1 MWTERK
7 SEDWEGKNTKKN
19 VFEGKLVSLNLN
31 DETCFHSCECKVVA
45 FKHNMWQCSWEF
57 LWISTRSM
65 VFKDISKTM
74 LSLSPCSETQ
84 ITTWTKVSDNA
95 LPTLWISVNLFFS
108 EMKKKNKK
116 LIIEILILPYT
127 SFLAL
132 RPMHSRG
139 HESPNWKI
147 IWV

>member
-31 DETCFHSCECKVVA
+31 DETCFHSCECKVAA

-84 ITTWTKVSDNA
+84 ITTWTKEIDNA
-95 LPTLWISVNLFFS
+95 LPTLSISVKFFYL
-108 EMKKKNKK
+108 KCKNRK
-116 LIIEILILPYT
+116 LTIKILIKISLPWAH
-127 SFLAL
+127 SDLAVSSNSSL
-132 RPMHSRG
+132 GRLDL
-139 HESPNWKI
+139 KL
-147 IWV
+147 